1 MAIFDK
7 EIHRREIDA
16 TLSDT
21 ELKEAIL
28 DYVLKKTNIKGE
40 EFTHR
45 CWVSSSMT
53 STGCEYTGS
62 CEIKI
67 DLKSKS

>member
-1 MAIFDK
+1 MAICTK
-7 EIHRREIDA
+7 EIHRHEINA

-28 DYVLKKTNIKGE
+28 EYVLKRTNIKGE

-53 STGCEYTGS
+53 STGCEYTGR

-67 DLKSKS
+67 DLKGKS